1 MTDPSIHTIYTGR
14 STNWPLIWLSTALV
28 LPLLV
33 MAKGSDGSWTSVDI
47 VVPLAVIVSAVL
59 VNVVTASSLRA
70 TAGANGVTV
79 HFGVFGWPRFRYPIS
94 RIQHAEAIEIPA
106 SRWACGIYWSPRRGL
121 MLTLR
126 TGPDCGSASSPA
138 ARSRSAPRTPMQRW
152 THLKPPD
159 AARTDPTDKR
169 SAATPMTT
177 DVRSGGARDRHHSH
191 TSPYADAGAMTCSGA
206 SSLERLCCG

>member
-28 LPLLV
+28 VPLLV
-33 MAKGSDGSWTSVDI
+33 MANGSDGSWTSVDI
-47 VVPLAVIVSAVL
+47 VIPLAVIVAAMSI
-59 VNVVTASSLRA
+59 NVVTASSVRA

-94 RIQHAEAIEIPA
+94 RIQHAEAIEIPS

-126 TGPDCGSASSPA
+126 TGPALRLILITGRKVTISTPHPEA
-138 ARSRSAPRTPMQRW
+138 AVNA
-152 THLKPPD
+152 LD
-159 AARTDPTDKR
+159 AARRGTHQLNGQT
-169 SAATPMTT
+169 
-177 DVRSGGARDRHHSH
+177 
-191 TSPYADAGAMTCSGA
+191 
-206 SSLERLCCG
+206 

>member
-47 VVPLAVIVSAVL
+47 VVPFAVIVSAML
-59 VNVVTASSLRA
+59 VNVATASSVRS

-94 RIQHAEAIEIPA
+94 RIQRAEAIEIPS
-106 SRWACGIYWSPRRGL
+106 SRWAWGIYWTPRRGL

-126 TGPDCGSASSPA
+126 TGPALRLSLITGRKVTIS
-138 ARSRSAPRTPMQRW
+138 TP
-152 THLKPPD
+152 HPD
-159 AARTDPTDKR
+159 AAVNAIDTARR
-169 SAATPMTT
+169 STHRPN
-177 DVRSGGARDRHHSH
+177 GH
-191 TSPYADAGAMTCSGA
+191 T
-206 SSLERLCCG
+206 

>member
-59 VNVVTASSLRA
+59 ANVVTASSLRA

-94 RIQHAEAIEIPA
+94 RIQHAEAIEIPS

-126 TGPDCGSASSPA
+126 TGPALRLSLITGRKVTIS
-138 ARSRSAPRTPMQRW
+138 TP
-152 THLKPPD
+152 HPD
-159 AARTDPTDKR
+159 AAVNALDT
-169 SAATPMTT
+169 
-177 DVRSGGARDRHHSH
+177 ARRGTHRPNGQ
-191 TSPYADAGAMTCSGA
+191 T
-206 SSLERLCCG
+206 